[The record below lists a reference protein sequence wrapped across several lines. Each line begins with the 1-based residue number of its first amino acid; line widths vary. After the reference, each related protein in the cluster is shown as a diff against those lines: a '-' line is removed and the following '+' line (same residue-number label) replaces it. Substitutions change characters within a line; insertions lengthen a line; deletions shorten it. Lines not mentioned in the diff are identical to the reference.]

1 MMSFLGASLIA
12 VLVFLIIG
20 VSARLLAVAMFKTYN
35 TEIR

>member
-20 VSARLLAVAMFKTYN
+20 VSARLLAVASDYYVQDLQY
-35 TEIR
+35 